1 MCQKQCR
8 DANGFKCHMT
18 SESHQRQ
25 LLLFGEN
32 PGRYLHGY
40 SRDFQK
46 DFNAILRR
54 QYNQKRVLA
63 NAVYQ
68 QYISDKS
75 HVHMN
80 ATCWVTLTSYVKHLG
95 RTGMCEIEESEKGWY
110 ITWIQ
115 KDPEEELRE
124 KKAAKK
130 EKMAKD
136 DEERIKDYIDA
147 QIEKAKLQAKNDE
160 EFLATELLKEED
172 ETLKLEMKVKD
183 VKKVKDEDYKNA
195 FKELSKSKDREK
207 ELKPRKQEGKRK
219 IVALEEIMEE
229 ELKKKRLKELNDPAM
244 ENAWLK
250 EGIMVK
256 ILAKSLGDRYYK
268 KKGRVVDVIDDFA
281 ALVQLQDV
289 GAKVRVDQDDL
300 ETVIPNVGRMVMILW
315 GKYGGEEA
323 ELTMID
329 TKKFQAELKLSSSG
343 KLINLPYEQF
353 SKLYVDKDEIC
364 VIPSRK
370 NIPTINIDD

>member
-8 DANGFKCHMT
+8 DANGFKCHIT

-32 PGRYLHGY
+32 PGRFLHGY

-63 NAVYQ
+63 NVVYQ
-68 QYISDKS
+68 QYISDKN

-110 ITWIQ
+110 ITWVL

-136 DEERIKDYIDA
+136 DEERIKEYIDA
-147 QIEKAKLQAKNDE
+147 QVEKAKLQAKNE
-160 EFLATELLKEED
+160 QEFLATELLKEED
-172 ETLKLEMKVKD
+172 EKVQLNLKVKNI
-183 VKKVKDEDYKNA
+183 KKVKEENGKNA
-195 FKELSKSKDREK
+195 LKELSKDTKK
-207 ELKPRKQEGKRK
+207 EFRPKKQDSKRK

-229 ELKKKRLKELNDPAM
+229 EIKNKRLKELSDPAM
-244 ENAWLK
+244 ENAWLQ
-250 EGIMVK
+250 EDIMVK
-256 ILAKSLGDRYYK
+256 IMTKSLGDRYYK
-268 KKGRVVDVIDDFA
+268 KKGRVVEVIDDFA
-281 ALVQLQDV
+281 ALVELKDSS
-289 GAKVRVDQDDL
+289 AKVKVDQDDL
-300 ETVIPNVGRMVMILW
+300 ETVVPSVGRSVLVLW
-315 GKYGGEEA
+315 GKYVGERP
-323 ELTMID
+323 ELTNID
-329 TKKFQAELKLSSSG
+329 TKTFQAELKLKSG
-343 KLINLPYEQF
+343 KLIRLPYEQF
-353 SKLYVDKDEIC
+353 SKLYVDNDEIS
-364 VIPSRK
+364 VIPTHR
-370 NIPTINIDD
+370 NIQTINIDD

>member
-8 DANGFKCHMT
+8 DANGFKCHTT

-32 PGRYLHGY
+32 PGRFLHGY

-110 ITWIQ
+110 ITWIL

-124 KKAAKK
+124 KKAARK

-160 EFLATELLKEED
+160 EFFATELLKEQD
-172 ETLKLEMKVKD
+172 EALKLGMKVKE
-183 VKKVKDEDYKNA
+183 VKKVKDEDCKNA
-195 FKELSKSKDREK
+195 LKELSKSKDRGK
-207 ELKPRKQEGKRK
+207 DLKPKKQESKRK
-219 IVALEEIMEE
+219 IIALEEIMEE
-229 ELKKKRLKELNDPAM
+229 ELKKKRQKEMNDPSM

-250 EGIMVK
+250 KDIMVK

-281 ALVQLQDV
+281 ALVQLKDV

-300 ETVIPNVGRMVMILW
+300 ETVIPNVGRMVVILW

-323 ELTMID
+323 ELTKID
-329 TKKFQAELKLSSSG
+329 TKNFQAELKLSSSG
-343 KLINLPYEQF
+343 KLISLPYEQF
-353 SKLYVDKDEIC
+353 SKLYVDKDEIS
-364 VIPSRK
+364 VLPSEK
-370 NIPTINIDD
+370 FIPTINIDD